1 MKCAIVDE
9 RISEKCERGLLLRG
23 FQIIKCPPSEF
34 LGEAVK
40 SHPDMLM
47 FHYKNRIIS
56 SAKYC
61 ESFPYVF
68 SDIREMTE
76 NTEFTFSDEN
86 FTPEYPSDAIFNAL
100 TVGDFIFLKEDTV
113 SQAVIRLAKKIG
125 LEIVPVKQ
133 GYPSCTTLAF
143 GNSAITAD
151 KGMEKALLRCGI
163 NVTLISNGDISL
175 FPHEYGFIG
184 GASGVYKNEVYFLG
198 SLESHKDSIKI
209 REALERE
216 NYTPVS
222 LSDEPLCDLGR
233 IIFVD

>member
-9 RISEKCERGLLLRG
+9 RISPKCERGLLLRG
-23 FQIIKCPPSEF
+23 FQTIKCPPSKL

-47 FHYKNRIIS
+47 FHYGNRIIS
-56 SAKYC
+56 SAEYC

-76 NTEFTFSDEN
+76 NIEFTFSDDS
-86 FTPEYPSDAIFNAL
+86 FSPEYPLDAIFNAL
-100 TVGDFIFLKEDTV
+100 TVGKYIFLKEDTV
-113 SQAVIRLAKKIG
+113 SSAITDFAKKTG
-125 LEIVPVKQ
+125 LEIVKVKQ
-133 GYPSCTTLAF
+133 GYPACTTLAF

-151 KGMEKALLRCGI
+151 NGMAKALLRCGI

-175 FPHEYGFIG
+175 PPHEYGFIG

-198 SLESHKDSIKI
+198 DLRSHRDNDKI
-209 REALERE
+209 LNALNRE
-216 NYTPVS
+216 NYIPVS